1 MNEIKEAI
9 KNKAVYLSA
18 NKIGILNANFIK
30 VAQETQE
37 LEPCSDGE
45 REDDEYDEELFA
57 KINYYQKLL
66 KVYNILIKN
75 KHPFYLSL
83 ERNI

>member
-45 REDDEYDEELFA
+45 REDDEYDDEEEDEADENLPVNFA
-57 KINYYQKLL
+57 ECELDDD
-66 KVYNILIKN
+66 
-75 KHPFYLSL
+75 
-83 ERNI
+83 ET